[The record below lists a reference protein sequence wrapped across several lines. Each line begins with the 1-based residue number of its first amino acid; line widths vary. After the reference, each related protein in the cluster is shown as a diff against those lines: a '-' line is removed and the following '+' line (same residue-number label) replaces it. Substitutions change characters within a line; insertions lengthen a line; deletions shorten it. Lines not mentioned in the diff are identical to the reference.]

1 MSSSEAIGAAPTAL
15 EVRAALERIL
25 SSRSFE
31 NAGRASEFLRFA
43 VAETLA
49 GRTDRLKG
57 YTIARHVFGKPAD
70 FDAQTDPLVRV
81 EALRL
86 RQRLLEYYAGD
97 GSADAVRIELPRG
110 GYVVSACY
118 TKAAAAER
126 AATRAYPIGSWA
138 RRAAVGAAVAIVAI
152 ASIV

>member
-1 MSSSEAIGAAPTAL
+1 MSSSEPTASATAL

-25 SSRSFE
+25 GSRSFE

-43 VAETLA
+43 MTETLA
-49 GRTDRLKG
+49 GRSDRLKG
-57 YTIARHVFGKPAD
+57 YAIARHVFGKPAD

-86 RQRLLEYYAGD
+86 RQRLVEYYAGE

-110 GYVVSACY
+110 GRRRGVSSVGSAM
-118 TKAAAAER
+118 R
-126 AATRAYPIGSWA
+126 AWISATNVA
-138 RRAAVGAAVAIVAI
+138 R
-152 ASIV
+152 